1 MTNVP
6 KFGFSAYLKLINS
19 NPRPQ
24 RTIIRKRYTPS
35 DGGFDFHKSFRSR
48 VQQVSFQGLSVEAVL
63 ASTQQIA
70 RLPERNSA
78 RRALE
83 QFFEWKDQ
91 HPGVME
97 AASSLA
103 FSSPGGLFKIEFTPD
118 FLLRIGERRTAV
130 HLWNTRHPL
139 SGNFVR
145 AALCAVAVRYPLEN
159 RPEDF
164 AVLSLQNRTLYRWS
178 ESNRETSALG
188 ERLMEILDMQF
199 ASARAELGLPASPG
213 FGVSVPTG
221 V

>member
-1 MTNVP
+1 MTNIP

-24 RTIIRKRYTPS
+24 RTIIRKRYAPS

-48 VQQVSFQGLSVEAVL
+48 VQQASFQGLSVETVL
-63 ASTQQIA
+63 ASTQQIS
-70 RLPERNSA
+70 RLSERNAA

-83 QFFEWKDQ
+83 QFFEWKAQ
-91 HPGVME
+91 HPGMME
-97 AASSLA
+97 AASSVTFL
-103 FSSPGGLFKIEFTPD
+103 SPGGLFKIEYTPD

-139 SGNFVR
+139 SGNLVR
-145 AALCAVAVRYPLEN
+145 AALSAVAARYPLEN

-178 ESNRETSALG
+178 ESDREITSLG
-188 ERLMEILDMQF
+188 ERLMELLDMQF

-213 FGVSVPTG
+213 RDVPVASV
-221 V
+221 